1 MEQLFFYCQIHSQ
14 GIDTM
19 EKRQISTKIP
29 LSEVSSLMQALAY
42 FPTHKEVT
50 FVNVLTHYNSKY
62 RTMTNQ
68 RCLKTRLTLVVF
80 HF

>member
-1 MEQLFFYCQIHSQ
+1 
-14 GIDTM
+14 M